1 MATQQTL
8 VGMGGEEPA
17 LYDFGS
23 GTVTWTSNSRHGRSG
38 PSLGNIR
45 NGLSGGN
52 SNSWKNDTNYLNES
66 SGICFWTV
74 PQNGTYR
81 ITTYGPRGSNQYS
94 TWFGGYG
101 TQMRG
106 DFDLQSG
113 EVLKILVGQ
122 TGADGYGGGG
132 GMTGVAQNNNT
143 PLIFSGGGNC
153 TSPWSGSVHNATTS
167 TTGVQGGNSSGGS
180 GGNCGYSNS
189 GTWGGAGF
197 YQNYSGNANCG
208 NYPYSFTNNGLGGYT
223 CNGQGGYGG
232 GTGTDG
238 CCYGSSGAGGGYSGG
253 GGGTPS
259 GGGGGSYNNGSNQ
272 SNTQNGSN
280 WGSVTIQKL
289 T

>member
-1 MATQQTL
+1 
-8 VGMGGEEPA
+8 MGGVEPA
-17 LYDFGS
+17 LYDFGT
-23 GTVTWTSNSRHGRSG
+23 GVTTWTSNSRHGRSG
-38 PSLGNIR
+38 PSLSDIR
-45 NGLSGGN
+45 GGCNGG
-52 SNSWKNDTNYLNES
+52 SWKNDSNFLNS
-66 SGICFWTV
+66 NSGIALWTV
-74 PQNGTYR
+74 PQTGTYR
-81 ITTYGPRGSNQYS
+81 ITTYGVRGSSQYGS
-94 TWFGGYG
+94 HFGGYG

-106 DFDLQSG
+106 DFNLQEG
-113 EVLKILVGQ
+113 EVLKIIVGQ
-122 TGADGYGGGG
+122 TGADSYGGGG

-143 PLIFSGGGNC
+143 PLIFSGGGNS

-167 TTGVQGGNSSGGS
+167 TSGVQGGNSGGGS

-208 NYPYSFTNNGLGGYT
+208 THPYSFTNNGLGGYT

-238 CCYGSSGAGGGYSGG
+238 CCYGSSGAGAGYSGG

-272 SNTQNGSN
+272 SNTQHGSN
-280 WGSVTIQKL
+280 WGSVSIQKI
-289 T
+289 